1 MSSIC
6 LLKQSKSYTL
16 YNTLIYEHLWLT
28 SMINIISVS
37 TVHSDTDLMKSLKE
51 YGFITTDYQHQMAVV
66 LPECPVRQGA
76 LLKANHKPWM
86 YFTTVV
92 KLRRHYMRVYR
103 DHSDTTWVHSEN
115 AKQVTLAINVLGAL
129 AYHMA
134 EKIVVLLAKPKK
146 KGALAHV
153 LTPELMLYVSKL
165 SYSSDPLD
173 TCLKITGMC
182 NEIYGV
188 RFIRCV
194 DALVNNHLGVY
205 AKFSTVT

>member
-1 MSSIC
+1 
-6 LLKQSKSYTL
+6 
-16 YNTLIYEHLWLT
+16 
-28 SMINIISVS
+28 MINIISVS
-37 TVHSDTDLMKSLKE
+37 TVHSDPDLMKSLKE
-51 YGFITTDYQHQMAVV
+51 YGFITTDYQHNLGVV
-66 LPECPVRQGA
+66 LPECPVRWGS

-92 KLRRHYMRVYR
+92 KLRRHYMGVYR
-103 DHSDTTWVHSEN
+103 DHSNTSWEHSEN

-146 KGALAHV
+146 KGVLAHV
-153 LTPELMLYVSKL
+153 LTPELRQYVSTL

-173 TCLKITGMC
+173 TCLRITGKC

-188 RFIRCV
+188 RFVKCI

-205 AKFSTVT
+205 AEFSTAT